1 MKRLLTIGHS
11 YVVGLNRALA
21 HEMAVAGAGEW
32 SVTVAA
38 PSRYRGDL
46 RQLSLEP
53 KASEDAR
60 VVPIETRLPSIPH
73 LMWYGGSFRA
83 LLREEWDVVHC
94 WEEPH
99 VLAAAQ
105 IADAC
110 GPRTKFVFAT
120 FQNIAKRY
128 PFPLSYFENRVLD
141 RADGWIAFGYTTH
154 QVQRERDSRYRE
166 TPSRVIGPGVDARV
180 FRPHPTLR
188 AEARTRLGWDDD
200 VPVIGFSGRFVRMKG
215 IDTMIAALERIS
227 HPWRA
232 LFIGAGSERKRIEAL
247 AARAPGYV
255 QIIGDAK
262 HDDMPAWMNAMDVLC
277 APSRTTSRWREQF
290 GRMLIEAMACGVP
303 VIGSNSG
310 EIPHVLGDAGI
321 VAREGDVDDWRDAL
335 DRVLGTPDIRRE
347 LSERGVRRVQEHFT
361 WQHAAASHLRF
372 FAELL

>member
-46 RQLSLEP
+46 RELSLEP
-53 KASEDAR
+53 HASEDAR
-60 VVPIETRLPSIPH
+60 LVPIETRLPSIPH

-83 LLREEWDVVHC
+83 LMREEWDVVHC
-94 WEEPH
+94 WEEPY
-99 VLAAAQ
+99 VFAAAQ

-110 GPRTKFVFAT
+110 ASRTRFVFAT
-120 FQNIAKRY
+120 FQNVAKRY
-128 PFPLSYFENRVLD
+128 PFPLSYFENRSLD
-141 RADGWIAFGYTTH
+141 RANGWIAFGETTH
-154 QVQRERDSRYRE
+154 EVQRARDPRYRDR
-166 TPSRVIGPGVDARV
+166 PSRVIGPGVDTNV

-188 AEARTRLGWDDD
+188 SEARTRLGWNDDL
-200 VPVIGFSGRFVRMKG
+200 PIIGFSGRFIRAKG
-215 IDTMIAALERIS
+215 IDTLLAALQRIS
-227 HPWRA
+227 QPWRV
-232 LFIGAGSERKRIEAL
+232 LFVGAGPERKRIDAL
-247 AARAPGYV
+247 AKRAPDHV
-255 QIIGDAK
+255 RVVADAR

-277 APSRTTSRWREQF
+277 APSRTTSAWREQF

-321 VAREGDVDDWRDAL
+321 IAREGDVEDWRDAI
-335 DRVLGTPDIRRE
+335 DRVLGTPDMQRELGDRGIRRVR
-347 LSERGVRRVQEHFT
+347 ERFT
-361 WQHAAASHLRF
+361 WQHAAVNHLRF
-372 FAELL
+372 FSELT

>member
-21 HEMAVAGAGEW
+21 HEMALAGAGEW
-32 SVTVAA
+32 SITVAA

-53 KASEDAR
+53 HSSEHAR
-60 VVPIETRLPSIPH
+60 VVPIETRLPSLPH

-83 LLREEWDVVHC
+83 LMREGWDVVHC
-94 WEEPH
+94 WEEPY
-99 VLAAAQ
+99 VFAAAQ

-128 PFPLSYFENRVLD
+128 PFPLSYFENRALN
-141 RADGWIAFGYTTH
+141 RANGWIAFGHTTQ
-154 QVQRERDSRYRE
+154 QVQQARDARYRE

-188 AEARTRLGWDDD
+188 AEARSRLGWNDDL
-200 VPVIGFSGRFVRMKG
+200 PVIGFSGRFIRAKG
-215 IDTMIAALERIS
+215 IDTLLAALQRVS
-227 HPWRA
+227 HPWRV
-232 LFIGAGSERKRIEAL
+232 LFVGAGPERKRIEAL
-247 AARAPGYV
+247 AARAPDHV
-255 QIIGDAK
+255 RIISDAK

-277 APSRTTSRWREQF
+277 APSRTTSGWREQF

-310 EIPHVLGDAGI
+310 EIPYVLGDAGI
-321 VAREGDVDDWRDAL
+321 VAREGDVEDWRDAI
-335 DRVLGTPDIRRE
+335 DRVLGTPGIRRE
-347 LSERGVRRVQEHFT
+347 LGERGLQRVQEQFT
-361 WQHAAASHLRF
+361 WQHAAVAHLQF
-372 FAELL
+372 FSELA

>member
-21 HEMAVAGAGEW
+21 HEMAIAGAGEW

-53 KASEDAR
+53 QSSEHAR
-60 VVPIETRLPSIPH
+60 VVPIETRLASMPH

-83 LLREEWDVVHC
+83 LMREGWDVVHC
-94 WEEPH
+94 WEEPY

-110 GPRTKFVFAT
+110 PRPAKFVFAS

-141 RADGWIAFGYTTH
+141 RANGWIAFGRTTH
-154 QVQRERDSRYRE
+154 EVQRERDARYGDS
-166 TPSRVIGPGVDARV
+166 PSAIIGPGVDAGV

-188 AEARTRLGWDDD
+188 GEARSRLGWNDDI
-200 VPVIGFSGRFVRMKG
+200 PVIGFSGRFIREKG
-215 IDTMIAALERIS
+215 IDTMIAALQKIS

-232 LFIGAGSERKRIEAL
+232 LFVGAGPERKRIEKL
-247 AARAPGYV
+247 AARAPDHV
-255 QIIGDAK
+255 RIVADAR

-277 APSRTTSRWREQF
+277 APSRTTAGWREQF

-303 VIGSNSG
+303 VIGSTSG
-310 EIPHVLGDAGI
+310 EIPHVLADAGI
-321 VAREGDVDDWRDAL
+321 VAREGDVEDWRDAI
-335 DRVLGTPDIRRE
+335 DRVLGTPGIRRE
-347 LSERGVRRVQEHFT
+347 LSERGVRRVHEHFT
-361 WQHAAASHLRF
+361 WQHAALNHLRF
-372 FAELL
+372 FSVLT

>member
-60 VVPIETRLPSIPH
+60 VVPIETRLPSLPH
-73 LMWYGGSFRA
+73 LMWYGGSFRGV
-83 LLREEWDVVHC
+83 LREGWDVVHC
-94 WEEPH
+94 WEEPY

-141 RADGWIAFGYTTH
+141 RADGWIAFGRTTH
-154 QVQRERDSRYRE
+154 EVQRERESRYRD
-166 TPSRVIGPGVDARV
+166 TPSRIIGPGVDARI

-188 AEARTRLGWDDD
+188 AEARARLGWDDEL
-200 VPVIGFSGRFVRMKG
+200 PVIGFSGRFIRMKG

-232 LFIGAGSERKRIEAL
+232 LFIGAGPERKRIEAL

-255 QIIGDAK
+255 RIIGDAK

-277 APSRTTSRWREQF
+277 APSRTTPGWREQF

-335 DRVLGTPDIRRE
+335 DRVLGTPGIRRE
-347 LSERGVRRVQEHFT
+347 LIQRGVRRVQEHFT
-361 WQHAAASHLRF
+361 WQQAATSHLRF
-372 FAELL
+372 FTELL